1 MKVKYIL
8 NNAMMGGKFRSLPQD
23 YLISKTRIDPYH
35 TEVVFDF
42 VNQKQL
48 DNVNRM
54 LFGSYSKGRYEIL
67 DEGLKKQMEVSEV
80 ARLPQYHWFG
90 KVDDFV
96 DPLIEYLQPKEG
108 ETVKQ
113 RYDSNGGRV
122 KPWLGF
128 VYGRENILKF
138 VEVCDKYGFDEI
150 ITEIYLKHIKTFGRF
165 EQYLNN
171 KLGLQNNDS
180 SDDDGDN

>member
-42 VNQKQL
+42 VSQKQL

-67 DEGLKKQMEVSEV
+67 EENLKRQMEVSEMMK
-80 ARLPQYHWFG
+80 LQHWFG
-90 KVDDFV
+90 TVDDFV
-96 DPLIEYLQPKEG
+96 DPLIRLLQPKEG

-113 RYDSNGGRV
+113 RYNSHSGRIQ
-122 KPWLGF
+122 PWLSLS
-128 VYGRENILKF
+128 YGRENISKF
-138 VEVCDKYGFDEI
+138 IEACDKYGFDEI
-150 ITEIYLKHIKTFGRF
+150 ITEIYLKHIKTTGRF

-171 KLGLQNNDS
+171 KLGLQNNNDS
-180 SDDDGDN
+180 DDDDGDN

>member
-8 NNAMMGGKFRSLPQD
+8 NNAIMGGKFRSLPQD

-42 VNQKQL
+42 VSQKQL

-67 DEGLKKQMEVSEV
+67 DESLKRQTEVSEM
-80 ARLPQYHWFG
+80 ARLPQYQWFG
-90 KVDDFV
+90 TVDKFV
-96 DPLIEYLQPKEG
+96 DPLIMYLQPKEG

-113 RYDSNGGRV
+113 RYDSHGGRI
-122 KPWLGF
+122 KPWLGV

-138 VEVCDKYGFDEI
+138 IEVCDKYGFDEI
-150 ITEIYLKHIKTFGRF
+150 ITEIYLKHIKTMGRF
-165 EQYLNN
+165 EKYLDS
-171 KLGLQNNDS
+171 KLEQ
-180 SDDDGDN
+180 

>member
-42 VNQKQL
+42 VSQKQL

-67 DEGLKKQMEVSEV
+67 DESLKRQMEVSEMIK
-80 ARLPQYHWFG
+80 LQHWFG
-90 KVDDFV
+90 TVDDFV
-96 DPLIEYLQPKEG
+96 DPLIRLLQPKEG
-108 ETVKQ
+108 ETAKQ
-113 RYDSNGGRV
+113 RYESHGSRTR
-122 KPWLGF
+122 PWLDLS
-128 VYGRENILKF
+128 YGRENISKF
-138 VEVCDKYGFDEI
+138 IEVCDKYGFDEI
-150 ITEIYLKHIKTFGRF
+150 ITEIYLKHIKTLGRF
-165 EQYLNN
+165 EKYLDN
-171 KLGLQNNDS
+171 KLGLQNNNDS
-180 SDDDGDN
+180 DDGDD

>member
-48 DNVNRM
+48 DNANRM

-67 DEGLKKQMEVSEV
+67 DESLKRQMEVSEMM
-80 ARLPQYHWFG
+80 RLQH
-90 KVDDFV
+90 
-96 DPLIEYLQPKEG
+96 
-108 ETVKQ
+108 
-113 RYDSNGGRV
+113 
-122 KPWLGF
+122 
-128 VYGRENILKF
+128 
-138 VEVCDKYGFDEI
+138 
-150 ITEIYLKHIKTFGRF
+150 
-165 EQYLNN
+165 
-171 KLGLQNNDS
+171 
-180 SDDDGDN
+180 